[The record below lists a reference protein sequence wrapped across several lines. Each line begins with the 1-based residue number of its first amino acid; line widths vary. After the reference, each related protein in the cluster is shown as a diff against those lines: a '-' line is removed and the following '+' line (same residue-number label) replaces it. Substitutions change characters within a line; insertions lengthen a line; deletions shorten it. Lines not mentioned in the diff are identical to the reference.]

1 MSDQNRELADRVAVV
16 TGTATGIGQATA
28 RRFAVAGA
36 SLVLVDHQDEP
47 NRRLVAELTKQGV
60 QAAAFAVDLRDREA
74 TDVCIAEISDRYTKV
89 DVLVNNAGALLVTPL
104 DELTLDAWDE
114 THDLHLR
121 APAAFILGLLPAL
134 RASGSASV
142 INNAS
147 IDGVFGHPLM
157 AAYGTAKGGLVA
169 LTRNFAYGLGGD
181 NIRINCLATGGIA
194 TTLLDG
200 LEDNARAVLEG
211 NAPLRRLGT
220 PKEVAEAMLFLA
232 STASSFITGA
242 VLTVD
247 GGRTAVTAGVA
258 QMDPAA
264 RR

>member
-1 MSDQNRELADRVAVV
+1 MSEQNRVLADRVAVV

-28 RRFAVAGA
+28 RRFAAAGA
-36 SLVLVDHQDEP
+36 SLVLVDHQDEL
-47 NRRLVAELTKQGV
+47 NRRLAAELTEQGAE
-60 QAAAFAVDLRDREA
+60 AAAFAVDLRDREA
-74 TDVCIAEISDRYTKV
+74 TDSCIAEIAGRYARI

-104 DELTLDAWDE
+104 DQLTLQAWDE

-134 RASGSASV
+134 RASNEASV

-169 LTRNFAYGLGGD
+169 LTRNFAYGLGAD
-181 NIRINCLATGGIA
+181 NIRINCLATGGIQ
-194 TTLLDG
+194 TPLLDG
-200 LEDNARAVLEG
+200 VDDDARAILET

-220 PKEVAEAMLFLA
+220 PEEVAEAMLFLA
-232 STASSFITGA
+232 SAASSFITGA

-258 QMDPAA
+258 QMNPAA